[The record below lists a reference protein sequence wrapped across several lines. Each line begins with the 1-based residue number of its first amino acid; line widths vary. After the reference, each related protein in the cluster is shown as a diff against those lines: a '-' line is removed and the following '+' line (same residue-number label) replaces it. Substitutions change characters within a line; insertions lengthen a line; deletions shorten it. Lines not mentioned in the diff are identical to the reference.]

1 MMPEE
6 VYEQI
11 KKEIPYQV
19 GVYVPDGMNY
29 RGEWYDLKADVY
41 KRQPG
46 WKKVRCP
53 ECGTLCWQR
62 PEDAGVVK
70 ASHLDGA
77 VCTKC
82 ALRKAGEQVERT
94 AKDFELLYELMTVSY
109 THLDV
114 YKRQG
119 Q

>member
-1 MMPEE
+1 MNAKLEPRKATDRGGWLCMPLVINGPEG
-6 VYEQI
+6 
-11 KKEIPYQV
+11 K
-19 GVYVPDGMNY
+19 
-29 RGEWYDLKADVY
+29 
-41 KRQPG
+41 PG

-82 ALRKAGEQVERT
+82 ALRKAGDVDETQFDVQNLEELRECWSEFCKEEKVNPGCVDYVER
-94 AKDFELLYELMTVSY
+94 VS
-109 THLDV
+109 
-114 YKRQG
+114 
-119 Q
+119 